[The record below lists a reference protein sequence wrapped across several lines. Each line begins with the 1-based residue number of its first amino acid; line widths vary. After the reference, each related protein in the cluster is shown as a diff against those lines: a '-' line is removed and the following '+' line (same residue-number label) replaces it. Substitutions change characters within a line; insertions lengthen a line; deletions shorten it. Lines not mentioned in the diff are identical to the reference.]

1 MYKYNFIY
9 ELKTLLRN
17 GWIQLLSLLLLVLF
31 GFAAFNGSKK
41 VEKRKL
47 DVATIKKEVDESDQ
61 KMLILLDSIEQ
72 GFNVNASPWTI
83 PSRPTAV
90 GNYHPRVAAMPPS
103 ALAFI
108 ASGQSD
114 LFTHYIK
121 PTMAGDDFTLNF
133 TEIISPVQQLFG
145 SFDLSFVII
154 YLMPLIIIAFSY
166 NVLSAE
172 RENGSLKI
180 LASQPISIPMWVLQK
195 IVIRFLW
202 ITTLTVILLIATF
215 AVFSDSIDLGSMLS
229 FILLVVAY
237 ISFWFAL
244 AFVINLRTGNSAKN
258 AITILGLWL
267 VFVLLAP
274 SMMNQLGNTLYPMP
288 SRTLMINQMRVI
300 KAEATK
306 KQDEILDNFLRDHPE
321 YAINDPSQNR
331 QFYHRYM
338 ASQNLVKKELE
349 PVVSQFE
356 KQLQKQ
362 QAWIA
367 KLKWVSP
374 AIIMQQA
381 LNQIS
386 GSSTKDYENYR
397 SQVIQFAEEWRQ
409 HLIPF
414 LYNNQPFTSKD
425 YKNLPLFEYKPLMSG
440 NTVIMPLVLLL
451 ISITLGILGIVFSP
465 KVKSAKTL
473 LF

>member
-9 ELKTLLRN
+9 ELKTLLRS
-17 GWIQLLSLLLLVLF
+17 GWIQLLSLLLLILF

-47 DVATIKKEVDESDQ
+47 DIATIKKEVKESDQ

-72 GFNVNASPWTI
+72 GFEVNASPWTI
-83 PSRPTAV
+83 PSSPTAV

-103 ALAFI
+103 FSALI
-108 ASGQSD
+108 AVGQSD
-114 LFTHYIK
+114 LFTHYVK
-121 PTMAGDDFTLNF
+121 PTMTGDDFALNF
-133 TEIISPVQQLFG
+133 TEISSPVQQLFG

-154 YLMPLIIIAFSY
+154 YLLPLIIIAFSY

-172 RENGSLKI
+172 RESGSLKL
-180 LASQPISIPMWVLQK
+180 LASQPISISMWVLQK
-195 IVIRFLW
+195 MAIRFIW
-202 ITTLTVILLIATF
+202 VSILTVILLTS
-215 AVFSDSIDLGSMLS
+215 VFIIFSESVEPGSMLT
-229 FILLVVAY
+229 FIGLTVAY

-274 SMMNQLGNTLYPMP
+274 SLINQLGSTLYPMP
-288 SRTLMINQMRVI
+288 SRTLMINKMRVV

-321 YAINDPSQNR
+321 YAINDPNQSR
-331 QFYHRYM
+331 RFYHRYM
-338 ASQNLVKKELE
+338 ASQELVKKELE
-349 PVVSQFE
+349 PVVSEFE
-356 KQLQKQ
+356 QQLHKQ
-362 QAWIA
+362 QAWIGR
-367 KLKWVSP
+367 LKWISP
-374 AIIMQQA
+374 AIIMHQA

-386 GSSTKDYENYR
+386 GTSTKDYENYR
-397 SQVIQFAEEWRQ
+397 GQVVQFAETWRQ

-414 LYNNQPFTSKD
+414 LYNNQSFMSND
-425 YKNLPLFEYKPLMSG
+425 YKDLPSFEYKPLASKNTGMSII
-440 NTVIMPLVLLL
+440 VILV
-451 ISITLGILGIVFSP
+451 ISIAIGAFGIVFSP
-465 KVKSAKTL
+465 KAKSAKTL

>member
-17 GWIQLLSLLLLVLF
+17 GWIQVLSLLLLVLF

-47 DVATIKKEVDESDQ
+47 DISTIQEEVKESDK
-61 KMLILLDSIEQ
+61 KMLVLLDSIEQ
-72 GFNVNASPWTI
+72 GFEVNASPWTI

-114 LFTHYIK
+114 LFTHYVK
-121 PTMAGDDFTLNF
+121 PTMAGDDFALNF
-133 TEIISPVQQLFG
+133 TEISSPVQQLFG

-154 YLMPLIIIAFSY
+154 YLLPLIIIAFSY

-172 RENGSLKI
+172 RESGSLKL

-195 IVIRFLW
+195 IIIRFFW
-202 ITTLTVILLIATF
+202 ITLLTLILLTSAFII
-215 AVFSDSIDLGSMLS
+215 FSESVDLGNMLS
-229 FILLVVAY
+229 FIGLTVAY

-244 AFVINLRTGNSAKN
+244 AFVVNLRAGNSAKN

-274 SMMNQLGNTLYPMP
+274 SIVNQLGSTLYPMP
-288 SRTLMINQMRVI
+288 SRTLMINKMRVV

-321 YAINDPSQNR
+321 YAINDPSQSR
-331 QFYHRYM
+331 RFYHRYM
-338 ASQNLVKKELE
+338 ASQELVKKELE
-349 PVVSQFE
+349 PVVSEFE
-356 KQLQKQ
+356 QQLHKQ
-362 QAWIA
+362 QTWVGT
-367 KLKWVSP
+367 LKWISP
-374 AIIMQQA
+374 SIIMQQA

-386 GSSTKDYENYR
+386 GSSTKNYENYR
-397 SQVIQFAEEWRQ
+397 GQVIQFAETWRQ

-414 LYNNQPFTSKD
+414 LYNNQPFTSND
-425 YKNLPLFEYKPLMSG
+425 YKDLPSFEYEPLTSK
-440 NTVIMPLVLLL
+440 NTAILASAILL
-451 ISITLGILGIVFSP
+451 ISVIIIILGIVFSP
-465 KVKSAKTL
+465 KTKSAKTL